1 MGHVKKTNHNRKRE
15 KSTSPIVP
23 TKIVK
28 SIVEGIAQLV
38 KLTRVPLR
46 YPYIIYSSSQHH
58 VLDCPKKT
66 KVQNMFW
73 TKPNTTTTIGAKN
86 LKFDNVPI
94 NVVGGVMTHNQA

>member
-46 YPYIIYSSSQHH
+46 YPYIIYSSS
-58 VLDCPKKT
+58 
-66 KVQNMFW
+66 
-73 TKPNTTTTIGAKN
+73 
-86 LKFDNVPI
+86 
-94 NVVGGVMTHNQA
+94 